1 MAIKMIRRKE
11 VVLEG
16 VAFIE
21 ETYSDGE
28 KEKIVRKQK
37 SEPTADDEKYT
48 LTETEQAIL
57 NTAIN
62 AEYLVCLA
70 ELGL

>member
-1 MAIKMIRRKE
+1 MAMKLVKSKE
-11 VVLEG
+11 FVLDG
-16 VAFIE
+16 VTFIE
-21 ETYSDGE
+21 ETYSDGK

-37 SEPTADDEKYT
+37 SELAAGEGNHV

-62 AEYLVCLA
+62 TEYLVCLA